1 MWKKDKDKRGK
12 NYNDYNEFYSN
23 KMKSSPR
30 KSKNANIKKR
40 EQKTNRNQ
48 KPLIAD
54 DELEPINNLIMSQRK
69 TQSEEKKLYKKNYK
83 HFNDVIEKE
92 KQIDKNDYNKS
103 FKFEKKKIKRFSHK
117 NEEFPLFS
125 DIANKKESFLE
136 KNIKNFINDSSMLH
150 SYLCIFSKN
159 NNLKNLE
166 IASLIK
172 TPEAFKL
179 NSERLKSGVN
189 NFIHNF
195 DKIMLFKYNFSFDN
209 NYITKLEPF
218 VDDENDINLNY
229 FSKNNQIFAAYRNK
243 NIKGMNLCT
252 EEDIIKPLEEI
263 KIDNENDIFGSID
276 KINQRWLNKK
286 KFTRTLARPDIDNYK
301 LDLNL
306 KKSLE
311 IPLISQA
318 FNEFVKQKIKTI
330 EIDNIII
337 QKPNIDLTFDEFT
350 TEIYRSF
357 KEDKIYLNK
366 MEFETEI
373 FIDGSIEEINNFYN
387 NKNLYNMEI
396 KQDYSPECNIDINIL
411 DDVDINANY
420 EKFKKWKEDKINKKK
435 KYICSGDASIE
446 LMKSNLK
453 TDNYNNPQTSLLH
466 NLSLQLNEINN
477 KNINDFNNSG
487 ELKLTMN
494 KSENYNYS
502 KCAKKLK
509 DEIDLSL
516 SNRNTFNSKIDTL
529 NKINSEKLRMKK
541 KLSGINSKNNENL
554 DKNYEYQNIRRQM
567 KKSEDDINK
576 KRRKIYVNKIK
587 AEQDKN
593 FEEEIKRDKK
603 FNMIFPILI
612 VIISLIFSTYKH
624 FTNDD

>member
-1 MWKKDKDKRGK
+1 MKKNNKDKSGK
-12 NYNDYNEFYSN
+12 KYNEFYFN
-23 KMKSSPR
+23 KMKPSQR
-30 KSKNANIKKR
+30 KSKNKNNKKR
-40 EQKTNRNQ
+40 EQDTNRNQ
-48 KPLIAD
+48 KPLIDD
-54 DELEPINNLIMSQRK
+54 DEIKPINKLIMSQRK
-69 TQSEEKKLYKKNYK
+69 TQSEEKKLYIKKYK
-83 HFNDVIEKE
+83 HFTDVIEKE
-92 KQIDKNDYNKS
+92 KKTDKNDYNKS
-103 FKFEKKKIKRFSHK
+103 FKFDKKTIKRFSHK

-125 DIANKKESFLE
+125 DISNKKEFFLE
-136 KNIKNFINDSSMLH
+136 KNIKNFINDSSKLH
-150 SYLCIFSKN
+150 SYLGIFSKN

-172 TPEAFKL
+172 TPEAFNL

-195 DKIMLFKYNFSFDN
+195 QKIMLFKYNFSFDN

-229 FSKNNQIFAAYRNK
+229 FSKNNQIFTAYRNK

-252 EEDIIKPLEEI
+252 EEDILKPLEEI
-263 KIDNENDIFGSID
+263 KIDNDNDIFGSIG

-330 EIDNIII
+330 EIDNISI
-337 QKPNIDLTFDEFT
+337 QKPNIDLTFDKFT

-357 KEDKIYLNK
+357 KEDKICLNK
-366 MEFETEI
+366 MEFETEK
-373 FIDGSIEEINNFYN
+373 FIDGSIESINNFYN
-387 NKNLYNMEI
+387 NKNLFNMEI
-396 KQDYSPECNIDINIL
+396 KQDYSSECNIDINIL
-411 DDVDINANY
+411 NDVDINANY

-466 NLSLQLNEINN
+466 NLSLQLNEINS
-477 KNINDFNNSG
+477 KNVNDINNSG
-487 ELKLTMN
+487 QLKLTMN
-494 KSENYNYS
+494 KSENYDYS

-516 SNRNTFNSKIDTL
+516 SNRNTFNSKMDTL
-529 NKINSEKLRMKK
+529 NKIKSEKLRMKK
-541 KLSGINSKNNENL
+541 KLSSINSKNNENL
-554 DKNYEYQNIRRQM
+554 EKNYEYQNIRRQM

>member
-1 MWKKDKDKRGK
+1 MKKNNKDKSGK
-12 NYNDYNEFYSN
+12 KYNEFYFN
-23 KMKSSPR
+23 KMKPSQR
-30 KSKNANIKKR
+30 KSKNKNNKKR
-40 EQKTNRNQ
+40 EQDTNRNQ
-48 KPLIAD
+48 KPLIDD
-54 DELEPINNLIMSQRK
+54 DEIKPINKLIMSQRK
-69 TQSEEKKLYKKNYK
+69 TQSEEKKLYIKNYK
-83 HFNDVIEKE
+83 DFTDVIEKE
-92 KQIDKNDYNKS
+92 KKTDKNDYEKS
-103 FKFEKKKIKRFSHK
+103 FKFDKKTIKKFSHK

-125 DIANKKESFLE
+125 DISNKKEFFLE
-136 KNIKNFINDSSMLH
+136 KNIKNFINDSSKLH
-150 SYLCIFSKN
+150 SYLGIFSKN

-172 TPEAFKL
+172 TPEAFNL

-195 DKIMLFKYNFSFDN
+195 EKIMLFKYNFSFDN
-209 NYITKLEPF
+209 NYITKLDPF
-218 VDDENDINLNY
+218 VDDENNINLNY
-229 FSKNNQIFAAYRNK
+229 FSKNNQIFTAYRNK

-252 EEDIIKPLEEI
+252 EEDILKPLEEI
-263 KIDNENDIFGSID
+263 KIDNDNDIFGSIG

-330 EIDNIII
+330 EIDNINI
-337 QKPNIDLTFDEFT
+337 QKPNIDLTFDKFT

-357 KEDKIYLNK
+357 KEDKICLNK
-366 MEFETEI
+366 MEFETEK
-373 FIDGSIEEINNFYN
+373 FIDGSIESINNFYN
-387 NKNLYNMEI
+387 NKNLFNMEI
-396 KQDYSPECNIDINIL
+396 KQDYSSECNIDINIL
-411 DDVDINANY
+411 NDVDINANY

-466 NLSLQLNEINN
+466 NLSLQLNEINS
-477 KNINDFNNSG
+477 KNVNDINNSG
-487 ELKLTMN
+487 QLKLTMN
-494 KSENYNYS
+494 KSENYDYS

-516 SNRNTFNSKIDTL
+516 SNRNTFNSKMDTL
-529 NKINSEKLRMKK
+529 NKIKSEKLRMKK
-541 KLSGINSKNNENL
+541 KLSSINSKNNENL
-554 DKNYEYQNIRRQM
+554 EKNYEYQNIRRQM

>member
-1 MWKKDKDKRGK
+1 MKKNNKDKSGK
-12 NYNDYNEFYSN
+12 NYNEFYFN
-23 KMKSSPR
+23 KMKPSQR
-30 KSKNANIKKR
+30 KSKNTNIKKKQ
-40 EQKTNRNQ
+40 QKTNKNQ

-54 DELEPINNLIMSQRK
+54 DEIKPINKLIMSQRK
-69 TQSEEKKLYKKNYK
+69 TQSEEKKLYIKNYK
-83 HFNDVIEKE
+83 DFTDVIEKE
-92 KQIDKNDYNKS
+92 KKTDKNDYNKS
-103 FKFEKKKIKRFSHK
+103 FKFDKKTIKKFSHK

-125 DIANKKESFLE
+125 DISNKKESFLE
-136 KNIKNFINDSSMLH
+136 KNIKNFINDSSKLH

-172 TPEAFKL
+172 TPEAFNL

-195 DKIMLFKYNFSFDN
+195 EKIMLFKYKFSFDN

-229 FSKNNQIFAAYRNK
+229 FSKNNQIFTAYRNK

-252 EEDIIKPLEEI
+252 EEDILKPLEEI
-263 KIDNENDIFGSID
+263 NIDNDNDIFGSIG

-286 KFTRTLARPDIDNYK
+286 KFTRILARPDIDNYK

-330 EIDNIII
+330 EIDNINI
-337 QKPNIDLTFDEFT
+337 QKPNIDLTFDKFT

-373 FIDGSIEEINNFYN
+373 FIDGSIEAINNFYN
-387 NKNLYNMEI
+387 NKNLFNMEI
-396 KQDYSPECNIDINIL
+396 KQDYSSECNIDINIL
-411 DDVDINANY
+411 NDVDINANY

-466 NLSLQLNEINN
+466 NLSLQLNEINS
-477 KNINDFNNSG
+477 KNVNDINNSG
-487 ELKLTMN
+487 QLKLTMN
-494 KSENYNYS
+494 KSENYDYS

-516 SNRNTFNSKIDTL
+516 SNRNTFNSKMDTL
-529 NKINSEKLRMKK
+529 NKIKSEKLRMKK
-541 KLSGINSKNNENL
+541 KLSIINSKNNENL
-554 DKNYEYQNIRRQM
+554 EKNYEYQNIRRQM

-624 FTNDD
+624 FSNDD

>member
-1 MWKKDKDKRGK
+1 MKKNNKDKSGK
-12 NYNDYNEFYSN
+12 KYNEFYFN
-23 KMKSSPR
+23 KMKPSQR
-30 KSKNANIKKR
+30 KSKNKNNKKR
-40 EQKTNRNQ
+40 EQDTNRNQ
-48 KPLIAD
+48 KPLIDD
-54 DELEPINNLIMSQRK
+54 DEIKPINKLIMSQRK
-69 TQSEEKKLYKKNYK
+69 TQSEEKKLYIKKYK
-83 HFNDVIEKE
+83 HFTDVIEKE
-92 KQIDKNDYNKS
+92 KKTDKNDYNKS
-103 FKFEKKKIKRFSHK
+103 FKFDKKTIKRFSHK

-125 DIANKKESFLE
+125 DISNKKEFFLE
-136 KNIKNFINDSSMLH
+136 KNIKNFINDSSKLH
-150 SYLCIFSKN
+150 SYLGIFSKN

-172 TPEAFKL
+172 TPEAFNL

-195 DKIMLFKYNFSFDN
+195 EKIMLFKYNFSFDN
-209 NYITKLEPF
+209 NYITKLDPF
-218 VDDENDINLNY
+218 VDDENNINLNY
-229 FSKNNQIFAAYRNK
+229 FSKNNQIFTAYRNK

-252 EEDIIKPLEEI
+252 EEDILKPLEEI
-263 KIDNENDIFGSID
+263 KIDNDNDIFGSIG

-330 EIDNIII
+330 EIDNINI
-337 QKPNIDLTFDEFT
+337 QKPNIDLTFDKFT

-357 KEDKIYLNK
+357 KEDKICLNK
-366 MEFETEI
+366 MEFETEK
-373 FIDGSIEEINNFYN
+373 FIDGSIESINNFYN
-387 NKNLYNMEI
+387 NKNLFNMEI
-396 KQDYSPECNIDINIL
+396 KQDYSSECNIDINIL
-411 DDVDINANY
+411 NDVDINANY

-466 NLSLQLNEINN
+466 NLSLQLNEINS
-477 KNINDFNNSG
+477 KNVNDINNSG
-487 ELKLTMN
+487 QLKLTMN
-494 KSENYNYS
+494 KSENYDYS

-516 SNRNTFNSKIDTL
+516 SNRNTFNSKMDTL
-529 NKINSEKLRMKK
+529 NKIKSEKLRMKK
-541 KLSGINSKNNENL
+541 KLSSINSKNNENL
-554 DKNYEYQNIRRQM
+554 EKNYEYQNIRRQM

>member
-1 MWKKDKDKRGK
+1 MKKNNKDKSGK
-12 NYNDYNEFYSN
+12 NYNEFYFN
-23 KMKSSPR
+23 KMKPSQR
-30 KSKNANIKKR
+30 KSKNKNNKKR
-40 EQKTNRNQ
+40 EQKTNRYQNQ
-48 KPLIAD
+48 LIAD
-54 DELEPINNLIMSQRK
+54 DEIKPINKLIMSQRK
-69 TQSEEKKLYKKNYK
+69 TQSEEKKLYIKNYK
-83 HFNDVIEKE
+83 HFTDVIEKE
-92 KQIDKNDYNKS
+92 KKADKNDYEKS
-103 FKFEKKKIKRFSHK
+103 FKFDKKTIKKFSHK

-125 DIANKKESFLE
+125 DISNKKESFLE
-136 KNIKNFINDSSMLH
+136 KNIKNFINDSSKLH
-150 SYLCIFSKN
+150 SYMCIFSKN

-172 TPEAFKL
+172 TPEAFNL

-195 DKIMLFKYNFSFDN
+195 EKIMLFKYNFSFDN

-229 FSKNNQIFAAYRNK
+229 FSKNNQIFTAYRNK

-252 EEDIIKPLEEI
+252 EEDILKPLEEI
-263 KIDNENDIFGSID
+263 KIDNDNDIFGSIG

-286 KFTRTLARPDIDNYK
+286 KFTRSLARPDIDNYK

-330 EIDNIII
+330 EIDNINI
-337 QKPNIDLTFDEFT
+337 QKPNIDLTFDKFT

-373 FIDGSIEEINNFYN
+373 FIDGSIESINNFYN
-387 NKNLYNMEI
+387 NKNLFNMEL

-411 DDVDINANY
+411 NDVDINANY

-466 NLSLQLNEINN
+466 NLSLQLNEINS
-477 KNINDFNNSG
+477 KNVNDINNSVQ
-487 ELKLTMN
+487 LKLTMN
-494 KSENYNYS
+494 KSENYDYS

-516 SNRNTFNSKIDTL
+516 SNRNTFNSKMDTL
-529 NKINSEKLRMKK
+529 NKIKSEKLRMKK
-541 KLSGINSKNNENL
+541 KLSSINSKNNENL
-554 DKNYEYQNIRRQM
+554 EKNYEYQNIRRQM

>member
-1 MWKKDKDKRGK
+1 MKKNNKDKSGK
-12 NYNDYNEFYSN
+12 NYNEFYFN
-23 KMKSSPR
+23 KMKPSQR
-30 KSKNANIKKR
+30 KSKNTNIKKKQ
-40 EQKTNRNQ
+40 QKTNRNQ

-54 DELEPINNLIMSQRK
+54 DEIKPINKLIMSQRK
-69 TQSEEKKLYKKNYK
+69 TQSEEKKLYIKNYK
-83 HFNDVIEKE
+83 HFTDVIEKE
-92 KQIDKNDYNKS
+92 KKTDKNDYNKS
-103 FKFEKKKIKRFSHK
+103 FKFDKKTIKRFSHK

-125 DIANKKESFLE
+125 DISNKKESFLE
-136 KNIKNFINDSSMLH
+136 KNIKNFINDSSKLH
-150 SYLCIFSKN
+150 SYMCIFSKN

-172 TPEAFKL
+172 TPEAFNL

-195 DKIMLFKYNFSFDN
+195 QKIMLFKYNFSFDN

-229 FSKNNQIFAAYRNK
+229 FSKNNQIFTAYRNK

-252 EEDIIKPLEEI
+252 EEDILKPLEEI
-263 KIDNENDIFGSID
+263 KIDNDNDIFGSIG

-286 KFTRTLARPDIDNYK
+286 KFTRSLARPDIDNYK

-330 EIDNIII
+330 EIDNINI
-337 QKPNIDLTFDEFT
+337 QKPNIDLTFDKFT

-373 FIDGSIEEINNFYN
+373 FIDGSIEAINNFYN
-387 NKNLYNMEI
+387 NKNLFNMEI
-396 KQDYSPECNIDINIL
+396 KQDYSSKCNIDINIL
-411 DDVDINANY
+411 NDVDINANY

-466 NLSLQLNEINN
+466 NLSLQLNEINS
-477 KNINDFNNSG
+477 KNVNDINNSG
-487 ELKLTMN
+487 QLKLTMN
-494 KSENYNYS
+494 KSENYDYS

-516 SNRNTFNSKIDTL
+516 SNRNTFNSKMDTL
-529 NKINSEKLRMKK
+529 NKIKSEKLRMKK
-541 KLSGINSKNNENL
+541 KLSSINSKNNENL
-554 DKNYEYQNIRRQM
+554 EKNYEYQNIRRQM

>member
-1 MWKKDKDKRGK
+1 MKKNNKDKSGK
-12 NYNDYNEFYSN
+12 KYNEFYFN
-23 KMKSSPR
+23 KMKPSQR
-30 KSKNANIKKR
+30 KSKNKNNKKR
-40 EQKTNRNQ
+40 EQKTNRYQNQ
-48 KPLIAD
+48 LIAD
-54 DELEPINNLIMSQRK
+54 DEIKPINKLIMSQRK
-69 TQSEEKKLYKKNYK
+69 TQSEEKKLYIKNYK
-83 HFNDVIEKE
+83 HFTDVIEKE
-92 KQIDKNDYNKS
+92 KKTDKNDYEKS
-103 FKFEKKKIKRFSHK
+103 FKFDKKTIKKFSHK

-125 DIANKKESFLE
+125 DISNKKESFLE
-136 KNIKNFINDSSMLH
+136 KNIKNFINDSSKLH

-172 TPEAFKL
+172 TPEAFNL

-195 DKIMLFKYNFSFDN
+195 QKIMLFKYNFSFDN

-229 FSKNNQIFAAYRNK
+229 FSKNNQIFTAYRNK

-252 EEDIIKPLEEI
+252 EEDILKPLEEI
-263 KIDNENDIFGSID
+263 KIDNDNDIFGSIG

-286 KFTRTLARPDIDNYK
+286 KFTRKLARPDIDNYK

-330 EIDNIII
+330 EIDNINI
-337 QKPNIDLTFDEFT
+337 QKPNIDLTFDKFT

-373 FIDGSIEEINNFYN
+373 FIDGSIEAINNFYN
-387 NKNLYNMEI
+387 NKNLFNMEI
-396 KQDYSPECNIDINIL
+396 KQDYSSKCNIDINIL
-411 DDVDINANY
+411 NDVDINANY

-466 NLSLQLNEINN
+466 NLSLQLNEINS
-477 KNINDFNNSG
+477 KNVNDINNSG
-487 ELKLTMN
+487 QLKLTMN
-494 KSENYNYS
+494 KSENYDYS

-516 SNRNTFNSKIDTL
+516 SNRNTFNSKMDTL
-529 NKINSEKLRMKK
+529 NKIKSEKLRMKK
-541 KLSGINSKNNENL
+541 KLSSINSKNNENL
-554 DKNYEYQNIRRQM
+554 EKNYEYQNIRRQM

-624 FTNDD
+624 FSNDD